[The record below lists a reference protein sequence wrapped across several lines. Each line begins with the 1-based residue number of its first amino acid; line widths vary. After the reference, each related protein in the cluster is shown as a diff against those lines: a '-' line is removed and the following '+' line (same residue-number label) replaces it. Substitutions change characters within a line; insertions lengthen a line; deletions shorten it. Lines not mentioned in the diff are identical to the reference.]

1 MILNKEDY
9 IAKMKSHLDSSG
21 CYKKL
26 NKNPLNWIIKGV
38 NEAIKKSSLDEEIKK
53 KLIVYDP
60 LVPRIYGLPK
70 IHKPGVP
77 LRPIVDTIGSPTYRL
92 AKFLVEKL
100 KPLVGNTS
108 SFIKDSSY
116 FIEKIKHRHM
126 EEEDIL
132 LSLDIVSLFTMIHI
146 KEAISVIEDLT
157 DPETSLLVGLCLNS
171 TFFSFMGELDE

>member
-26 NKNPLNWIIKGV
+26 NKNPLNRIIKGV

-53 KLIVYDP
+53 KLIVSDP

-77 LRPIVDTIGSPTYRL
+77 LQPIVDTIGSPTYRL
-92 AKFLVEKL
+92 AKFLAEKTYHL
-100 KPLVGNTS
+100 
-108 SFIKDSSY
+108 
-116 FIEKIKHRHM
+116 
-126 EEEDIL
+126 
-132 LSLDIVSLFTMIHI
+132 
-146 KEAISVIEDLT
+146 
-157 DPETSLLVGLCLNS
+157 
-171 TFFSFMGELDE
+171 